1 MRIEIDGN
9 RRDVRITDESIDFN
23 ETVSL
28 TPSMIAKLQEAN
40 LDPARLAQALAS
52 ARAMDANSTVFSRL
66 NNLLANIR
74 NGVILHELE

>member
-9 RRDVRITDESIDFN
+9 RDVRITDESIDFN
-23 ETVSL
+23 ETINL
-28 TPSMIAKLQEAN
+28 TPNMITKLQEAN

-74 NGVILHELE
+74 SGVILHELE

>member
-1 MRIEIDGN
+1 MRIEIDEKRN
-9 RRDVRITDESIDFN
+9 VHITDESIDFN
-23 ETVSL
+23 ETVNL